1 MTEQNVIYTQA
12 WQPDAGA
19 IKSDT
24 NVATHARAS
33 DSAEVQD
40 VYIDNIP
47 AGGYIST
54 VNSTEDDYLLLAAW
68 FMFMRQSHA
77 QIER

>member
-24 NVATHARAS
+24 NVATHARTS
-33 DSAEVQD
+33 DGAQD
-40 VYIDNIP
+40 RRVEKIEDD
-47 AGGYIST
+47 
-54 VNSTEDDYLLLAAW
+54 DDYLLLAAW

-77 QIER
+77 QKKR